1 LNSGPVVIKSSGGV
15 PIIASERVAYFNGSD
30 WTSFAEMMGLPQ
42 SQLTTTY
49 VFPWYNNV
57 DINSQLRFGVP

>member
-1 LNSGPVVIKSSGGV
+1 
-15 PIIASERVAYFNGSD
+15 VAYFNGTA

-42 SQLTTTY
+42 AQLTTTY

-57 DINSQLRFGVP
+57 DLNTQLRFGVP